1 MEIITYTTIWFALAG
16 LFSILLLSANPYYK
30 KEFSKV
36 TNKLGIAYEIALQKA
51 EQIEISKHKWLESE
65 KAVVKPKTKTA
76 IYRGVTYDPTEIKK
90 AVPTIKRGMYRG
102 SAWEA

>member
-16 LFSILLLSANPYYK
+16 LFSVLVLSSNPYYK

-65 KAVVKPKTKTA
+65 KAGRDIGMELAQQSWEKHHAKDW
-76 IYRGVTYDPTEIKK
+76 RESRRK
-90 AVPTIKRGMYRG
+90 A
-102 SAWEA
+102 A

>member
-16 LFSILLLSANPYYK
+16 LFSILLLLANPYYK

-65 KAVVKPKTKTA
+65 KA
-76 IYRGVTYDPTEIKK
+76 GYDIGMELAQESWEKYHAKDWRKSRKK
-90 AVPTIKRGMYRG
+90 A
-102 SAWEA
+102 A

>member
-36 TNKLGIAYEIALQKA
+36 TNKLGIAYEVALQKA

-65 KAVVKPKTKTA
+65 KA
-76 IYRGVTYDPTEIKK
+76 GYDIGIELAQQSWNRYHAKDWRKSKRK
-90 AVPTIKRGMYRG
+90 A
-102 SAWEA
+102 A